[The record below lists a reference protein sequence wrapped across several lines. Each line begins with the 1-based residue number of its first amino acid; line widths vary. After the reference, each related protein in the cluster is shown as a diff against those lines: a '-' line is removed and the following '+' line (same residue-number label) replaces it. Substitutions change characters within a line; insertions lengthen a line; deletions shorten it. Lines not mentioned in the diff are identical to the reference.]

1 MALMPNGVGGYML
14 VSLLFDFLSWLMEMR
29 EGSFNSSKGL
39 RQGRSFFFYSSL
51 LWRHLVRC

>member
-51 LWRHLVRC
+51 LWRH